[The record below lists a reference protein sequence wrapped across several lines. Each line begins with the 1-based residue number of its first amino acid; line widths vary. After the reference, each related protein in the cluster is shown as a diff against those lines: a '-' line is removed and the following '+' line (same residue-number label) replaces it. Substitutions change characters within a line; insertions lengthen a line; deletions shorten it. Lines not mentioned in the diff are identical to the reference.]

1 MRKLSQDEAKEYNTS
16 SVSVRKKRVFLPMTT
31 RNQTDRKFRE
41 MHHIY
46 ISIVNDIVVS

>member
-16 SVSVRKKRVFLPMTT
+16 SVRKKRVFLPMTT